1 MMTKKDKILEL
12 TKENI
17 RLKEENAWL
26 LSMMDLLLRN
36 EKIRMDMGQKDDSTC
51 FDYELRNT
59 VIKGDNGSRLNRGG

>member
-1 MMTKKDKILEL
+1 MTKKDKIFEL

-26 LSMMDLLLRN
+26 LSMVDLLLRN
-36 EKIRMDMGQKDDSTC
+36 VKMGMDIVQKDDSTC

-59 VIKGDNGSRLNRGG
+59 AIKGDNGSRLNRGG